1 MEKICDII
9 SCMKKKT
16 TVNGFGQRLAYYRK
30 AKGLTQQA
38 LGESVGVSNR
48 VIAYYEGETDYPPA
62 HLIVPL
68 ANALGITADE
78 LLGIA
83 ETKNDF
89 DPHNAALWRRLK
101 IVEELPK
108 KDQKAIIHY
117 ITMIAHSRGI
127 IQKTG

>member
-1 MEKICDII
+1 MEKICGINL
-9 SCMKKKT
+9 CMKKKT
-16 TVNGFGQRLAYYRK
+16 TVNGFGRRLAYYRK

-68 ANALGITADE
+68 ATALGITTDE

-83 ETKNDF
+83 KTKSNF
-89 DPHNAALWRRLK
+89 DPQNAALWRRLK
-101 IVEELPK
+101 IVEELPR
-108 KDQKAIIHY
+108 KDQKAILHY
-117 ITMIAHSRGI
+117 ITMVANNRGI
-127 IQKTG
+127 NQKTG

>member
-1 MEKICDII
+1 
-9 SCMKKKT
+9 MKKKT
-16 TVNGFGQRLAYYRK
+16 TVNGFGRRLAYYRK

-68 ANALGITADE
+68 ATALGITTDE

-83 ETKNDF
+83 KTKSNF
-89 DPHNAALWRRLK
+89 DPQNAALWRRLK
-101 IVEELPK
+101 IVEELPR
-108 KDQKAIIHY
+108 KDQKAILHY
-117 ITMIAHSRGI
+117 ITMVANNRGI
-127 IQKTG
+127 NQKTG